1 MFCFFKESTDDEL
14 LTDNKHTRNTFLSK
28 KTIYLLIRIYKAVA
42 EVTECHS
49 GSEKG
54 SLVHKT
60 ELPNHNITLIEN
72 VRETKYKWYKLAW
85 NAYRTNDQ
93 SFKI

>member
-1 MFCFFKESTDDEL
+1 
-14 LTDNKHTRNTFLSK
+14 
-28 KTIYLLIRIYKAVA
+28 LLIRIYKAVA

-54 SLVHKT
+54 SFGHKT
-60 ELPNHNITLIEN
+60 GLPSHNIKLIEN
-72 VRETKYKWYKLAW
+72 VRKTTYKWYKLAW

>member
-1 MFCFFKESTDDEL
+1 M
-14 LTDNKHTRNTFLSK
+14 
-28 KTIYLLIRIYKAVA
+28 IIRIYKAVA
-42 EVTECHS
+42 GVTECHS

-54 SLVHKT
+54 SLANKT
-60 ELPNHNITLIEN
+60 GLHSHNIKLVEL
-72 VRETKYKWYKLAW
+72 VRKTKYKWYKLAW

>member
-1 MFCFFKESTDDEL
+1 M
-14 LTDNKHTRNTFLSK
+14 
-28 KTIYLLIRIYKAVA
+28 A
-42 EVTECHS
+42 EVTKCHS

-54 SLVHKT
+54 SLGHKT
-60 ELPNHNITLIEN
+60 GLPSHNIKLIEN
-72 VRETKYKWYKLAW
+72 VRKTKYKWYKLAW